1 MENVVEA
8 IPVQK
13 AAPVV
18 TWQSL
23 AALCL
28 AMAIDFTDAVPTEL
42 LFLIGLPPVALGY
55 ESGISVV
62 EAAYLSYLGVPVV
75 NWLAMS
81 GTDLLPV
88 VDLIPW
94 CTLAVLDRRFNLK
107 IPLVTKLFNYS

>member
-1 MENVVEA
+1 MEKVVEA

-42 LFLIGLPPVALGY
+42 LFLIGLPPVAWVM
-55 ESGISVV
+55 SR
-62 EAAYLSYLGVPVV
+62 AYRSSRQRTCRTSACRWSTGWP
-75 NWLAMS
+75 
-81 GTDLLPV
+81 
-88 VDLIPW
+88 
-94 CTLAVLDRRFNLK
+94 
-107 IPLVTKLFNYS
+107 